1 MVRFARLT
9 PLFALLGTALTSS
22 IAAADDFAAGS
33 LIIPMDTTWQDA
45 GMLRAYGLVYELL
58 RQGVPV
64 RWAIR
69 SDKLVGEED
78 FTASGLDVAS
88 AAPIMDHGYRGG
100 PWIIDA
106 ADADEAMPIVTTW
119 QAVYPETAV
128 HEASDGFEAEVARYL
143 VVAPTIAMHAD
154 GNEDIAREYMV
165 AAAIPDSVLD
175 YGWPADSPDMLT
187 PEEVAGP
194 TEDHHADGM
203 LFDEDGDAVYCQFMS
218 MHWGVA
224 QAEANPEVVAE
235 VRQFLNNPTHF
246 FAECQAVSAFENLA
260 PHGFFLTP
268 NGLDFAD
275 RPDAVDFYN
284 AGSPFAQ
291 LDGPFETVGG
301 SEPAYALPP
310 GDAYK
315 AGGVV
320 MLTGAGMAEGT
331 QDVWM
336 TGYLDG
342 ACPPDALECGSVGK
356 VSYLGGHR
364 YATDPPVT
372 MNPDVQGA
380 RLFLNALFEAPC
392 ATLIGLPVINLAASA
407 PALVIEPEVTFT
419 IAYANAGE
427 VTALEASLVDPLPP
441 GTTFVSASGG
451 GALVGSEV
459 IWDLGNLGPGEGAD
473 VSVTVQLDAP
483 GVYDNAVHLDYRI
496 GVNDFSLDSNHT
508 QTVYDPDGML
518 DTGADQT
525 TAPASS
531 SGGDGNGTTLES
543 DGGTL
548 PSDDSTTAVTT
559 ASGDSGSATAGAGTQ
574 SSGCGCTAQPRGG
587 VAWLALL
594 ALPLLRRRR
603 ALGVLVAAACSSESP
618 PADLDTG
625 SSGIGNGT
633 DDATS
638 LSTSASA
645 DGPKLDAMP
654 AEDVF
659 SPQTGCAKIDF
670 LFVIDSSESMTVHQ
684 TNLVQSFPGFV
695 QAMRDAVPAEDW
707 HVMVVDTDAQWNG
720 GECANACTTLGT
732 CPGEPAFACDTP
744 PPALCDIAIGA
755 GMTAPY
761 GTAASNSVC
770 ALSPD
775 ERFIGSDETDL
786 ESTFTC
792 IATVG
797 VDGNSEERTADALVA
812 ALSPEGAAATC
823 NAGFLRDDAILVV
836 TIITDEAD
844 LDSSGTPA
852 LWYDAVVSAK
862 QGDPAAVVVLGLLPD
877 ADTDAPLCDSDA
889 VGGTVAQL
897 LDMFPAHQRASVCE
911 PDYGPALADS
921 IGIIADT
928 CEQFVP
934 PG

>member
-1 MVRFARLT
+1 
-9 PLFALLGTALTSS
+9 
-22 IAAADDFAAGS
+22 
-33 LIIPMDTTWQDA
+33 
-45 GMLRAYGLVYELL
+45 MLRAYGLVYELL

-64 RWAIR
+64 RWTIR
-69 SDKLVGEED
+69 SDKMMGEED
-78 FTASGLDVAS
+78 FTASALDIVT

-100 PWIIDA
+100 PWVIDA
-106 ADADEAMPIVTTW
+106 GDADEAMPIVTTW
-119 QAVYPETAV
+119 QAMYPETTV

-165 AAAIPDSVLD
+165 AAGIPDSVLD
-175 YGWPADSPDMLT
+175 YAWPNDSPDMLT

-194 TEDHHADGM
+194 TEGDHADGM

-218 MHWGVA
+218 MHWGVNE
-224 QAEANPEVVAE
+224 AEANPEVVAE

-310 GDAYK
+310 GDMYK

-342 ACPPDALECGSVGK
+342 ACPPDALECGSFGK

-392 ATLIGLPVINLAASA
+392 ATLIGLPVVNLAADA
-407 PALVIEPEVTFT
+407 PELVIEPEATFT
-419 IAYANAGE
+419 IAYANAGD
-427 VTALEASLVDPLPP
+427 VTALSATLVDPLPA
-441 GTTFVSASGG
+441 GTTFVSASAGG
-451 GALVGSEV
+451 MLVGNDV

-483 GVYDNAVHLDYRI
+483 GQYDNAVRLDYRI
-496 GVNDFSLDSNHT
+496 GLGELSLDSNQT
-508 QTVYDPDGML
+508 QTIYDPDGML
-518 DTGADQT
+518 DTGSDQT
-525 TAPASS
+525 TAAGSGSSDGGGGSQGEGS
-531 SGGDGNGTTLES
+531 SGGGTTTGSSGAATIGADSSGSAGAGEGSS
-543 DGGTL
+543 DGGGC
-548 PSDDSTTAVTT
+548 SCTTQP
-559 ASGDSGSATAGAGTQ
+559 GGGA
-574 SSGCGCTAQPRGG
+574 
-587 VAWLALL
+587 AWLALL

-603 ALGVLVAAACSSESP
+603 ALGLVVAAACSSESP
-618 PADLDTG
+618 PADGGTG
-625 SSGIGNGT
+625 SSGIDNGT

-638 LSTSASA
+638 VSATASA

-654 AEDVF
+654 ADDVF

-720 GECANACTTLGT
+720 GECANACTTLGS
-732 CPGEPAFACDTP
+732 CPDEPAFACDTP
-744 PPALCDIAIGA
+744 PPALCDIALGA
-755 GMTAPY
+755 GMVAPY
-761 GTAASNSVC
+761 GTAASNTTC
-770 ALSPD
+770 DLSPD
-775 ERFIGSDETDL
+775 ERFIASDEADL
-786 ESTFTC
+786 ETAFTC

-812 ALSPEGAAATC
+812 AVAGDGAAGTC
-823 NAGFLRDDAILVV
+823 NAGFLRDDAILVI

-844 LDSSGTPA
+844 VDSEGTPA

-862 QGDPAAVVVLGLLPD
+862 NGDPAAVVVLGLLPD

-889 VGGTVAQL
+889 TGGVIAPTDRHV
-897 LDMFPAHQRASVCE
+897 PAHQRASVCE
-911 PDYGPALADS
+911 LDYSPSLADS